1 MWKAE
6 ESFVKKKTVGMI
18 VLAVG
23 VVCVAAGLMC
33 GQYADVF
40 RKAIF
45 ICLECI
51 GIG

>member
-1 MWKAE
+1 MKNRILGL
-6 ESFVKKKTVGMI
+6 TVLG
-18 VLAVG
+18 VG
-23 VVCVAAGLMC
+23 VLLVVLGVID

-45 ICLECI
+45 VCMECI

>member
-1 MWKAE
+1 MRNRAI
-6 ESFVKKKTVGMI
+6 GI
-18 VLAVG
+18 GVLVIGA
-23 VVCVAAGLMC
+23 VCVAAGLMC

>member
-1 MWKAE
+1 MKNKAI
-6 ESFVKKKTVGMI
+6 GLMI
-18 VLAVG
+18 LGLG
-23 VVCVAAGLMC
+23 VVCVAIGAAN

-45 ICLECI
+45 ICMECI